1 MSEISRKNAISVLQ
15 MIEAHGSLPIQAKE
29 KAISDMQK
37 LEKIEEIFRN
47 CDRMVS
53 EKVFNSKSVCE
64 EIEHILKGEEE

>member
-37 LEKIEEIFRN
+37 LEKIEELIDN
-47 CDRMVS
+47 CRAWEEDMA
-53 EKVFNSKSVCE
+53 NCLI
-64 EIEHILKGEEE
+64 EIEQIVKEEE